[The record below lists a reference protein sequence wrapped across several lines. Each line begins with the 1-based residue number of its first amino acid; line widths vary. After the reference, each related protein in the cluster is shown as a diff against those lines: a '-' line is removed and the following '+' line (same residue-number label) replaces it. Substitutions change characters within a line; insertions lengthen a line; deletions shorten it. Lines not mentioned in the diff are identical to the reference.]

1 VVSLYDESGD
11 GNAGKGS
18 SLYGD
23 SGDTLWVCSCHLGI
37 VWMLCTMQVEDRR
50 V

>member
-11 GNAGKGS
+11 GDAGKGS
-18 SLYGD
+18 PLYSD
-23 SGDTLWVCSCHLGI
+23 SGDSLGMLLSLGI
-37 VWMLCTMQVEDRR
+37 AWMLCTMQVEDRR